1 MSLTQSASTAQ
12 ETVERALA
20 LSSADGCV
28 VVLEE
33 RSDVNVRWATNTLT
47 TNGVTSG
54 RRLSV
59 VATVDGAQGTAAG
72 VVSRNAATDDALLDV
87 VRTAEEAARV
97 NGPAEDAAP
106 LVGPG
111 AALGEPWDTP
121 PAETSVAVFAALA
134 PALGEAFAL
143 ARAQGRALYGF
154 AEHRVTT
161 TYLASS
167 TGLRLRHDQPT
178 GRLEY
183 NAKSADGTDSAW
195 VGTAT
200 RDFRD
205 VDVGAL
211 DAEATTH
218 LGWAGR
224 RLDLPPGR
232 YETLLPPGAV
242 ADLMIY
248 LYWSSS
254 ARGAHDGRTALAR
267 AGGGTRVGERLS
279 DLAVTLRSDPGH
291 PGLECAPFV
300 VATSSSADRSVFD
313 NGLVLAPTDWIRA
326 GTLTSLLTTR
336 HSAALAGLAVT
347 PAIDNLVL
355 EGPGGGGR
363 SLPEMVAATDRG
375 LLLTCLWYMREVD
388 PQTLLLTG
396 LTRDGVYLIEGGDV
410 VGAVNNFRFND
421 SPIDLLRRL
430 GEVGRTELTL
440 CREWNDFFNRTAMPA
455 LRVGEFNMSTVSP
468 AS

>member
-1 MSLTQSASTAQ
+1 MSLTQSSTTAQ

-33 RSDVNVRWATNTLT
+33 RSEANLRWATNTLT
-47 TNGVTSG
+47 TNGVMSG
-54 RRLSV
+54 RRLTV
-59 VATVDGAQGTAAG
+59 VAIVDGAHGAAAG

-106 LVGPG
+106 LVPPG
-111 AALGEPWDTP
+111 ATLGEPYDTP
-121 PAETSVAVFAALA
+121 PAETSVGVFAALA
-134 PALGEAFAL
+134 PALGEAFAR
-143 ARAQGRALYGF
+143 ARAEDRAVYGF

-183 NAKSADGTDSAW
+183 NAKSADGADSAW
-195 VGTAT
+195 VGAPT
-200 RDFRD
+200 RDFHD
-205 VDVGAL
+205 VDVTAL
-211 DAEATTH
+211 DAEATTR
-218 LGWAGR
+218 LRWGR
-224 RLDLPPGR
+224 RRLELPPGR
-232 YETLLPPGAV
+232 YETVLPPGAV

-248 LYWSSS
+248 LYWSSG
-254 ARGAHDGRTALAR
+254 ARNAHDGRTVLSR
-267 AGGGTRVGERLS
+267 PGGGTRVGERVS
-279 DLAVTLRSDPGH
+279 DLAVTLRSDPGY

-300 VATSSSADRSVFD
+300 VATASGSDRSVFD
-313 NGLVLAPTDWIRA
+313 NGLALGPTDWVSG

-336 HSAALAGLAVT
+336 HSAALTGLPVT

-363 SLPEMVAATDRG
+363 SLPEMVAATERG

-388 PQTLLLTG
+388 AQTLLLTG
-396 LTRDGVYLIEGGDV
+396 LTRDGVYLIEGGQI
-410 VGAVNNFRFND
+410 VGAVNNFRFNE
-421 SPIDLLRRL
+421 SPIDLLGRL
-430 GEVGRTELTL
+430 GEVGRTEPTL
-440 CREWNDFFNRTAMPA
+440 CREWNDYFNRTAMPA
-455 LRVGEFNMSTVSP
+455 LRVGEFNMSTVSQ